1 MIELPAGNHYIHGTT
16 LREQRRL
23 CLLNNLLNDSSLR
36 ELALRGGESILD
48 LGTGLGHYARAMKR
62 AVGPEGRVVAIE
74 SDSRQIERA
83 KADAEEA
90 GERSLVDWR
99 QGDAESP
106 PLEEREWGS
115 FDVSHARFVL
125 EHLHDP
131 LAAVRVM
138 VRATRPGG
146 RIVLA
151 DDDHDLLRLWP
162 EPAEVMRL
170 WRAYVQTYQLLGN
183 DPYVGRKLIALLHQ
197 AGARPAKAASV
208 FFGGCAGSAAF
219 GALVDNFVGLFVGAT
234 EHLTDSGLLDRP
246 TLDAG
251 LRAFDEWRTR
261 PDAVLW
267 YTFNWAEGIVRL
279 DDSTELTE
287 V

>member
-1 MIELPAGNHYIHGTT
+1 M
-16 LREQRRL
+16 
-23 CLLNNLLNDSSLR
+23 
-36 ELALRGGESILD
+36 
-48 LGTGLGHYARAMKR
+48 
-62 AVGPEGRVVAIE
+62 VAIE
-74 SDSRQIERA
+74 RDRRQLERA
-83 KADAEEA
+83 LGDAEEA
-90 GERSLVDWR
+90 GEGSLVDWR

-106 PLEEREWGS
+106 PLEDGEWGT
-115 FDVSHARFVL
+115 FDVTHARFML
-125 EHLHDP
+125 EHVHDP

-146 RIVLA
+146 RVVLA

-162 EPAEVMRL
+162 ESTEVMRL
-170 WRAYVQTYQLLGN
+170 WRAYVQTYELLGN

-219 GALVDNFVGLFVGAT
+219 GTLVDNFVGLFTGAA

-246 TLDAG
+246 AIDAG
-251 LRAFDEWRTR
+251 IRAFNEWRTR

-267 YTFNWAEGIVRL
+267 YTFNWAEGTVRL
-279 DDSTELTE
+279 DDSTELAE